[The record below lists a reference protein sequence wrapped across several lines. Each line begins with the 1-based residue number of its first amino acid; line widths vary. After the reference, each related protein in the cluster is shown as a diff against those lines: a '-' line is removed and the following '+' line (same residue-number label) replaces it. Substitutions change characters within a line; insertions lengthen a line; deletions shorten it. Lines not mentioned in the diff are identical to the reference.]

1 MGEKVPSGLLTALLT
16 LFGAA
21 AGAWF
26 FGSYRRAMRR
36 AQRAILDSQKQVID
50 AAQTEHDRIEVKL
63 VGVSSEID
71 SLDLSGLATAVDD
84 AFKGADL
91 PPDDANE

>member
-1 MGEKVPSGLLTALLT
+1 MDSFLPILAVSTLTGVGL
-16 LFGAA
+16 
-21 AGAWF
+21 WF
-26 FGSYRRAMRR
+26 WSQYRKAMNRAYR
-36 AQRAILDSQKQVID
+36 AVQDSQKQVLSN
-50 AAQTEHDRIEVKL
+50 AESEHDRIEVKL

-71 SLDLSGLATAVDD
+71 SLDLSKLATAVDD